1 MSTFRVAPPSSPAV
15 PDRTIAL
22 LLLAGIS
29 LFYFITLSG
38 ITSSNDGSHYAL
50 LRTMIAN
57 RTFALEQFDD
67 FAEGNDIAITPDG
80 RLFSDRPPGT
90 AVTAIPFYLAGG
102 LLPDPLQALP
112 SRHDAEN
119 PRLLYVL
126 LLPVL
131 AGAGTAVL
139 LYGLLRR
146 LHISQAAAILA
157 VLFFAFGTAQWKYGT
172 VLFSHALSG
181 FLVMASVSLVL
192 RLADTPGSQT
202 WRYLL
207 LGLLLGSAV
216 VVEYSNALVVV
227 VLAVYWLIASW
238 PRARYHW
245 PTTIAPWAVGGL
257 VGAGFLAFYN
267 TVNFGGPLTLSYA
280 YAVNYPWAG
289 SFLTTFN
296 YPLWPGLRALLVW
309 GEGGGWCGGPPC
321 VNQGIFLLSPVLLL
335 ALPGLLPYHR
345 RNRAW
350 FWLTTALF
358 LVYLLL
364 FARHQTAHGFTADGR
379 YLVPFL
385 GLLVLPLGFSLDWV
399 LAAGRNEWARAAG
412 LLVIFGLFFLS
423 VRNMAVH
430 IGLSY
435 NYTLDL
441 AQWGDLAA
449 APAAW
454 SAALRAVFPNTTN
467 LPLLLVP
474 LLLLGLAI
482 GAAVWWRRRAVR

>member
-1 MSTFRVAPPSSPAV
+1 MLDTIQRPRLS
-15 PDRTIAL
+15 DRLVAL
-22 LLLAGIS
+22 LLFAGIS
-29 LFYFITLSG
+29 ALYFLTLSG

-50 LRTMIAN
+50 LRTMVEN
-57 RTFALEQFDD
+57 RAFTLNQFDD

-90 AVTAIPFYLAGG
+90 AVTAIPFYLIGG
-102 LLPDPLQALP
+102 LLPDAPHPPP

-119 PRLLYVL
+119 PRLIYVL

-131 AGAGTAVL
+131 AGAGTAVI

-146 LHISQAAAILA
+146 LRVGQTAAILA
-157 VLFFAFGTAQWKYGT
+157 VLFFALGTAQWKYST

-181 FLVMASVSLVL
+181 FLVAASVALTL
-192 RLADTPGSQT
+192 NLADAPGSRPWQ
-202 WRYLL
+202 YLL
-207 LGLLLGSAV
+207 LGLLLGGAV
-216 VVEYSNALVVV
+216 VTEYSNALVVV
-227 VLAVYWLIASW
+227 VLGIYWLVVSW
-238 PRARYHW
+238 PRARWH
-245 PTTIAPWAVGGL
+245 PLVTVVPWAVGGL
-257 VGAGFLAFYN
+257 VAVAFLAFYN

-321 VNQGIFLLSPVLLL
+321 INQGLTLLSPVLLL
-335 ALPGLLPYHR
+335 ALPGLRPYHG

-358 LVYLLL
+358 LIYLLL
-364 FARHQTAHGFTADGR
+364 FARHQTSHGFTADGR

-385 GLLVLPLGFSLDWV
+385 GLLVLPLGFTLDWI
-399 LAAGRNEWARAAG
+399 LSPGRSEATRAAG
-412 LLVIFGLFFLS
+412 LLVAFGLLFLS

-441 AQWGDLAA
+441 GAWGDLAA
-449 APAAW
+449 APGAW
-454 SAALRAVFPNTTN
+454 SAALGAIFPNAAN
-467 LPLLLVP
+467 WPMLIPPLLVG
-474 LLLLGLAI
+474 GLI
-482 GAAVWWRRRAVR
+482 GTAVWWRRRRAD